1 MVVDAIAKTHD
12 VVEPIDDFEIALL
25 YVNHKF
31 LIQGL
36 VPLQQSNLGVLAI
49 VIFLGRTY
57 TRCGLVKLKLE
68 ILEGRVFLLVLVF
81 QITNRCLHIL
91 LE

>member
-12 VVEPIDDFEIALL
+12 VVEPINYLEIALL
-25 YVNHKF
+25 YFNHKF

-36 VPLQQSNLGVLAI
+36 VPLQQSNFGVLAI
-49 VIFLGRTY
+49 VVFLRRTY

-68 ILEGRVFLLVLVF
+68 VLEGRVFLLVLVF
-81 QITNRCLHIL
+81 QNIL
-91 LE
+91 LK